1 MLLARVLF
9 AASSRGGTGT
19 ITASLGDTASA
30 SAGPLSGSPPR
41 EVLKTQ
47 IELDRG
53 YVYSIH
59 GGPRMSRPE
68 DQLRE
73 LLRREAFHSDF
84 MDNAPPLRLGR
95 CPPFHPAAVVRNH
108 VEARLGA
115 EAGSNSRA
123 RAGNQR
129 LRLEFSPHPSCLGR
143 DERPLLTL
151 LGLPRSLTELEEMR
165 LVPMIRIERLCAF
178 LEAVGSIVL
187 GPSPYELLGLPDGAP
202 HEEVRRAYK
211 RLAREVHPDLH
222 PGANEADRRELASR
236 FAALHEAYRRLLPGG

>member
-9 AASSRGGTGT
+9 AASSRAGTGT
-19 ITASLGDTASA
+19 LTASLGNTVPP
-30 SAGPLSGSPPR
+30 SAGPPSVGPSR
-41 EVLKTQ
+41 EVLKLQ

-73 LLRREAFHSDF
+73 LLRREAFSSDF
-84 MDNAPPLRLGR
+84 IDNEPPLRLGR

-108 VEARLGA
+108 VEAWLGP
-115 EAGSNSRA
+115 EAGSNFRA
-123 RAGNQR
+123 RAGSQR
-129 LRLEFSPHPSCLGR
+129 LRLEFLPHASCLGR
-143 DERPLLTL
+143 DERPLVTL
-151 LGLPRSLTELEEMR
+151 LGLPRSLPELGAMR
-165 LVPMIRIERLCAF
+165 LVPMTRIERLCAF

-187 GPSPYELLGLPDGAP
+187 GPSPYELLGLQDGAP

-211 RLAREVHPDLH
+211 RLARELHPDLH
-222 PGANEADRRELASR
+222 PGANEDDRRELASR
-236 FAALHEAYRRLLPGG
+236 FAALHEAYRRLLPSG